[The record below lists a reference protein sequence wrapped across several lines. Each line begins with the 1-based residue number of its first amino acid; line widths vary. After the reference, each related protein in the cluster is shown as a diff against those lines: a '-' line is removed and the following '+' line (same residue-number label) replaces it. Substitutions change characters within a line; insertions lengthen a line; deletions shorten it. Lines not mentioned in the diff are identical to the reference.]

1 MSDLPVLDHWVGGAA
16 WPGTSTRTAPV
27 YDPARGE
34 AQREVRLAGADDV
47 AAAVASATAVG
58 VKLGVN
64 RARRLQSVTTCP
76 TVHIF
81 PHCVQPVLGSFE
93 PALGAR

>member
-1 MSDLPVLDHWVGGAA
+1 PSGAAETARLTKGTPMSDLPVLDHWVGGAA

-47 AAAVASATAVG
+47 AAAVASAT
-58 VKLGVN
+58 
-64 RARRLQSVTTCP
+64 
-76 TVHIF
+76 
-81 PHCVQPVLGSFE
+81 
-93 PALGAR
+93 